1 MVRIIPDKRGC
12 QINSKTVSARLQPEF
27 HDLLKFLAH
36 ADTRRMI
43 GRKLPRGFGLGVAV
57 IESRL
62 KMKKVRQIPLG
73 AAILAGIQLRAG
85 NVLSWWRPDIP
96 VGILIGPIERRFL
109 EPMAHHGRMTGYK
122 I

>member
-1 MVRIIPDKRGC
+1 MLFIEPTSEITPKRRDRLMVRVVADKRGC

-36 ADTRRMI
+36 ADTRRI
-43 GRKLPRGFGLGVAV
+43 SSRKLPRGFRLGVAV

-73 AAILAGIQLRAG
+73 AAILARIRLRAS
-85 NVLSWWRPDIP
+85 NLLFR
-96 VGILIGPIERRFL
+96 
-109 EPMAHHGRMTGYK
+109 
-122 I
+122 